1 MNTSVTSYAY
11 QGVSNGSIVMTSPLE
26 QFEVYSLI
34 PLRLGSFDLSFTNSS
49 LRRFF
54 VVSLVTTYSLLRGS
68 GNLVPSRWQLVAEGI
83 YGLVQSRVL
92 PRGHKGQQYFPL
104 IFTLF
109 TFLLVSNLLGLV
121 PYSFTVTSHL
131 IVTLTLSR
139 TIWIGKLI
147 VGVRLHGIRL
157 LGMFRPS
164 GVPTIRAP
172 RLVPLELLGFFIPL
186 VSLSVRLFA
195 NRRAGHILL
204 KVIAGF
210 AWTRRLAGGVIWVA
224 HFVPMIVLYLLL
236 WLETGVARIQAYVFS
251 LLSARYI
258 SDAIEGGH

>member
-1 MNTSVTSYAY
+1 
-11 QGVSNGSIVMTSPLE
+11 MTVLPLNQFTFSPLE

-34 PLRLGSFDLSFTNSS
+34 PLRIGSFDLSFTNSS
-49 LRRFF
+49 LRRLFI
-54 VVSLVTTYSLLRGS
+54 VGLLVLYSLLRGT
-68 GNLVPSRWQLVAEGI
+68 GYLVPNRWQFIAEGI
-83 YGLVQSRVL
+83 FGLVQSRVQ

-109 TFLLVSNLLGLV
+109 SFLLVSNLLGLV

-139 TIWIGKLI
+139 AIWIGKLI

-157 LGMFRPS
+157 LGRFRPS
-164 GVPTIRAP
+164 GVPTVRAP
-172 RLVPLELLGFFIPL
+172 RLVPLEILGFFIPL
-186 VSLSVRLFA
+186 ISLSVRLFA

-210 AWTRRLAGGVIWVA
+210 AWTRRLAGGVVWVA
-224 HFVPMIVLYLLL
+224 HFVPLLVLYLLL
-236 WLETGVARIQAYVFS
+236 WLETGVARVQAYVFS

-258 SDAIEGGH
+258 NDAIEGGH